1 MLKGMNDNK
10 KTLKKELFNTQKKTI
25 LLFLVQSNFSFLM
38 KKQIEGKE

>member
-1 MLKGMNDNK
+1 MNDNK
-10 KTLKKELFNTQKKTI
+10 KTLKKNYSIHKKKTI